1 MVRWSI
7 GPLVHWSTGPLVRW
21 SIGPLVECRMLN
33 VIKVKLCRSVPPEFL
48 RLFLFSAEKSS
59 LHYTAQ
65 LEILFTQPIVTV
77 CVTVVLQLIATTVS
91 LQLKA
96 MHANHAT

>member
-1 MVRWSI
+1 MS
-7 GPLVHWSTGPLVRW
+7 
-21 SIGPLVECRMLN
+21 
-33 VIKVKLCRSVPPEFL
+33 L
-48 RLFLFSAEKSS
+48 RLNFVGAYLWSSSGHFLFSAEKSS